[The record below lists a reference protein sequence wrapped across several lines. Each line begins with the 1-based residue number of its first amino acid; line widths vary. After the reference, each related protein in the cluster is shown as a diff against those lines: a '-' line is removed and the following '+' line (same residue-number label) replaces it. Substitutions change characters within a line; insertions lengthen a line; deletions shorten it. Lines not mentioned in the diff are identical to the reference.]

1 MKLPVSILTAALLAA
16 SSALYAQAGS
26 DNAGAS
32 KGGEGKPP
40 AARRF
45 DCSKTQD
52 PKGCEERRERVR
64 ATFDK
69 ARKACEGKSGEERRE
84 CMTKTLC
91 ADTKDPAQC
100 EARMKAG
107 AERRREM
114 REACKD
120 KKGDEQKACMR
131 EYRQSHPGSNKK

>member
-16 SSALYAQAGS
+16 SSTLYAQTSS

-32 KGGEGKPP
+32 KGGEARPP

-45 DCSKTQD
+45 DCSKAKD
-52 PKGCEERRERVR
+52 PKGCEERREKAR
-64 ATFDK
+64 ATFEK
-69 ARKACEGKSGEERRE
+69 ARKACEGKTGDERRE
-84 CMTKTLC
+84 CMTKSMC
-91 ADTKDPAQC
+91 ADTKDPAKC

-114 REACKD
+114 REACKG
-120 KKGDEQKACMR
+120 KKGDDLKACMR
-131 EYRQSHPGSNKK
+131 DYRQSHPESDKK